1 VESLG
6 DPTIVSLAMLAGLGA
21 FHGLNPGMGWLFAV
35 ALGMQDGS
43 RRAVW
48 RALLPLAL
56 GHALA
61 IAIVI
66 AAARLL
72 GLFAPAGWLP
82 LAAGLALIALGV
94 SRLARHRHP
103 RWGGMRVGLAGLTMW
118 SFLMASAHGAGLMA
132 LPLVLPASAGA
143 AVASAAGAAPVASV
157 AAAPA
162 AQQAHVHAH
171 SHAAMF
177 GGAASAPGLL
187 AATLAHGAG
196 YLIVTALLAIIV
208 YEKLGLGLLR
218 RAWINVDLIW
228 AVALLI
234 TGALTLARA

>member
-94 SRLARHRHP
+94 SRLVRHRHP

-132 LPLVLPASAGA
+132 LPLVLPAGGA
-143 AVASAAGAAPVASV
+143 AVAAAP
-157 AAAPA
+157 
-162 AQQAHVHAH
+162 HVHA
-171 SHAAMF
+171 AMV

-234 TGALTLARA
+234 TGVLTLARA

>member
-1 VESLG
+1 MESLG

-94 SRLARHRHP
+94 SRLVRHRHP

-132 LPLVLPASAGA
+132 LPLVLPAGGA
-143 AVASAAGAAPVASV
+143 AVAAAP
-157 AAAPA
+157 
-162 AQQAHVHAH
+162 HVHA
-171 SHAAMF
+171 AMV

-234 TGALTLARA
+234 TGVLTLARA